1 MNLTGGIVLFASIW
15 FLTLFVVLPFGQ
27 RSQADAGNVVAGTHA
42 GAPSDMGQWRRKVL
56 ITTLVTAAIWGVI
69 AFVILGDYITRDDI
83 SQLDHLIR

>member
-27 RSQADAGNVVAGTHA
+27 RSQADAGSIVAGTHA
-42 GAPSDMGQWRRKVL
+42 GAPSDLAWRRKLV
-56 ITTLVTAAIWGVI
+56 ITTLVTTAIWGVI